1 MRKEESMA
9 EEHKDH
15 PAKENKPL
23 EKMTVKDLKEIA
35 MAIPHEHTEVAV
47 SDMKKDELV
56 AFIKNARGVVDE
68 SPAKKQKAKPKT
80 ELTKQEI
87 KKKIK
92 ELREEKKS
100 VQDKSREDILRRQ
113 INRLKKLSR
122 KSA

>member
-1 MRKEESMA
+1 MA
-9 EEHKDH
+9 EEHKNH

-35 MAIPHEHTEVAV
+35 LTIPHEHTEVAV

-56 AFIKNARGVVDE
+56 AFIKKARGITGDL
-68 SPAKKQKAKPKT
+68 PAKKQKAQPKT

-87 KKKIK
+87 KKRIS
-92 ELREEKKS
+92 ELREEKKT
-100 VQDKSREDILRRQ
+100 VQDKSRADILRRR

>member
-1 MRKEESMA
+1 MA